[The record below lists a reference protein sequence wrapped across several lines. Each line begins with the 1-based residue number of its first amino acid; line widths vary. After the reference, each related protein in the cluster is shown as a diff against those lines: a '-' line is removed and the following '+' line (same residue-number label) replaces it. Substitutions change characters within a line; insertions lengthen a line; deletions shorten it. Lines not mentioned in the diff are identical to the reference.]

1 MGNPAE
7 SGTHL
12 LYYFRQVN
20 NINKD
25 LFIDQSKVDLSDTQI
40 KRYIYIDDMSITG
53 KQVYLYILTYDFC
66 IIFYRIFLPFPCT
79 LDYSHHLK
87 NI

>member
-7 SGTHL
+7 SGTYL

-40 KRYIYIDDMSITG
+40 KLYHFLALLITRT
-53 KQVYLYILTYDFC
+53 I
-66 IIFYRIFLPFPCT
+66 
-79 LDYSHHLK
+79 
-87 NI
+87 

>member
-40 KRYIYIDDMSITG
+40 KRYIYIDDMIKS
-53 KQVYLYILTYDFC
+53 L
-66 IIFYRIFLPFPCT
+66 
-79 LDYSHHLK
+79 
-87 NI
+87 